1 MKKLLVLTVMSLLM
15 AGTGI
20 AQTCMTDV
28 WMCLQNKQIGKA
40 KKLIEECMPGNEQNA
55 ELWLMRGNVYL
66 QRYED
71 ELERLKTNPKYIIKD
86 TDAIWIANESFY
98 KAVELNPKVEP
109 KPGLIDA
116 FTGQILCARPFYIIG
131 QEAKKNQQWNK
142 AYKYLNAAAKS
153 LKLDKEN
160 TNIAQDLGY
169 LYFDLSQIARYLNQP
184 ENYKAMLLEAAK
196 VKTPVPEIYLL
207 LYDLYKS
214 ENDTTRCGE
223 IIVTAKKNV
232 PAERVIIIQELE
244 LEYYVMTG
252 DLEKLNAAT
261 DKLAIEYA
269 DSAAFIAKLALY
281 MTNSDQFQKAESY
294 LEKGLALDSTNFEL
308 NQQMGY
314 RYFFEAIT
322 YQNLMD
328 KATEDRNWDKLRE
341 LKEKEKIVLEKAH
354 AWVEKAYMINNND
367 RENNIMLQQ
376 LKVKL
381 IKEVPQEL
389 KDKVD
394 SYKQE

>member
-1 MKKLLVLTVMSLLM
+1 MKKLLVLTVISLLM
-15 AGTGI
+15 AGTSI
-20 AQTCMTDV
+20 AQSCMTDV

-40 KKLIEECMPGNEQNA
+40 KKILEECMPGNEQNA

-71 ELERLKTNPKYIIKD
+71 ELERQKTNPKYIIKD
-86 TDAIWIANESFY
+86 TDAIWIANESFF
-98 KAVELNPKVEP
+98 KAVELNPNVEP
-109 KPGLIDA
+109 KPGLLDA
-116 FTGQILCARPFYIIG
+116 LTGQILCARPFYIIG
-131 QEAKKNQQWNK
+131 QEAKKNKQWEK

-160 TNIAQDLGY
+160 TNLAQDLGY
-169 LYFDLSQIARYLNQP
+169 LYFDLSQIALYLNQP

-214 ENDTTRCGE
+214 ENDTIRCGE
-223 IIVTAKKNV
+223 IIATAKKNV
-232 PAERVIIIQELE
+232 PADRVIMIQELE

-252 DLEKLNAAT
+252 NVEKLNAAT

-269 DSAAFIAKLALY
+269 DSAAFLAKLALY

-294 LEKGLALDSTNFEL
+294 LEKGLAVDSTNFEL

-328 KATEDRNWDKLRE
+328 KATEDKNWDKLRE
-341 LKEKEKIVLEKAH
+341 LKEKEKIVLENAH
-354 AWVEKAYMINNND
+354 TWVEKAYMINNND